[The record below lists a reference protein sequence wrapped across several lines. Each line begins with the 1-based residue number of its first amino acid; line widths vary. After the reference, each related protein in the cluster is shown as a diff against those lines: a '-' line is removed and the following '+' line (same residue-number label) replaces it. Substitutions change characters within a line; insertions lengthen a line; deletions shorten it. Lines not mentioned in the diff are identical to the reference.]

1 LKKAAGAGTVYWR
14 RGYASTG
21 CQGRQTTTCDCYGIR
36 FRGDSAVHNFLTVG
50 GASTGWSEM
59 MFVFKKKIPNCEA
72 LKECYEKGVESK
84 EHVRELKK
92 DPFSILNF
100 CDAFFAE

>member
-1 LKKAAGAGTVYWR
+1 
-14 RGYASTG
+14 
-21 CQGRQTTTCDCYGIR
+21 
-36 FRGDSAVHNFLTVG
+36 
-50 GASTGWSEM
+50 

-100 CDAFFAE
+100 CDAFFRRVTVGAISRFCM

>member
-1 LKKAAGAGTVYWR
+1 
-14 RGYASTG
+14 
-21 CQGRQTTTCDCYGIR
+21 
-36 FRGDSAVHNFLTVG
+36 
-50 GASTGWSEM
+50 M

-84 EHVRELKK
+84 AHVRELKK